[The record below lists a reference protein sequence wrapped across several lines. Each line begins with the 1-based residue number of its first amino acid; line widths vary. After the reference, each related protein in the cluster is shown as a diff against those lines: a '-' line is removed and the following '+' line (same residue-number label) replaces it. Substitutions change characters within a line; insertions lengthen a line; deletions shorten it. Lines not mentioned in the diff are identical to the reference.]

1 MSEIDPHQLGEQPS
15 MPVIDVRTPG
25 EFAAGRPPGAV
36 NVPLEVVQAEPERIV
51 AHLDGAVALL
61 CATGTRAEQARQAL
75 ADAGC
80 GDPKVIVGGMR
91 GWQAAG
97 GDVVAQL
104 RVWSMERQVRLAAGG
119 LVVIGTL
126 ASLAWPPAVA
136 LSGVV
141 GAGLVVA
148 AATDMC
154 GMAMLLAKLPW
165 NRPAGATD
173 PDAAMRQLAP
183 GPA

>member
-1 MSEIDPHQLGEQPS
+1 MREIDPHALGEQPS

-25 EFAAGRPPGAV
+25 EFASGRPPGSV

-51 AHLDGAVALL
+51 EQLDGAVALL
-61 CATGTRAEQARQAL
+61 CATGTRAEQARRAL

-80 GDPKVIVGGMR
+80 GDPKVVVGGIR

-97 GDVVAQL
+97 GDVVAQR
-104 RVWSMERQVRLAAGG
+104 RVWSMERQVRFAAGG
-119 LVVIGTL
+119 LVVIGALT
-126 ASLAWPPAVA
+126 SLAWPPAVA

-141 GAGLVVA
+141 GAGLVFA
-148 AATDMC
+148 AVTDTC

-173 PDAAMRQLAP
+173 PDVALRQLA
-183 GPA
+183 GEPA